1 MLRKYILLIT
11 FVIIM
16 LLPLQNVEAKGIG
29 NKLNSDEFPQ
39 SENVLP
45 NVEVKPDFVIAGS
58 VEKNIDMTLDNC
70 IRLALGNNP
79 QINAAFQDILASDA
93 RIKQVWS
100 NYFPTITWQTGYTK
114 LKQLQLS
121 DALGRNLEFNYY
133 LLGQVSLQEMLYD
146 FGVTQNQATIRK
158 LDYEA
163 YKKTFEATVN
173 DVIYQTK
180 DAYYNVLFAYEAKR
194 VAQDTVDK
202 YQLFYNQARAFYTT
216 GMNPKVD
223 VTIAETNLS
232 SAKLKLIQAENA
244 VNLAIAKLNN
254 VMGVP
259 YIERYDVLDR
269 LQYKPINLTF
279 EQAIDTARDSR
290 PELKLAEIR
299 VEGTNQTVKLTKK
312 SYFPTI
318 SLEGQYQRGG
328 NSWNSNYGYNFGAY
342 LTFPSINAML
352 IRNEIKEA
360 KYLYDKELA
369 NARNTQNA
377 IYLEIQNA
385 YLQLEEKRNQLPV
398 AILQVK
404 QAKENYEL
412 SYGRYRV
419 GEASPTEL
427 KDAENSYEQAQLTYY
442 TALYEYNSAKALL
455 EKSIGKNIVDDDDIV
470 EMEP

>member
-1 MLRKYILLIT
+1 
-11 FVIIM
+11 
-16 LLPLQNVEAKGIG
+16 
-29 NKLNSDEFPQ
+29 
-39 SENVLP
+39 
-45 NVEVKPDFVIAGS
+45 
-58 VEKNIDMTLDNC
+58 
-70 IRLALGNNP
+70 
-79 QINAAFQDILASDA
+79 
-93 RIKQVWS
+93 
-100 NYFPTITWQTGYTK
+100 
-114 LKQLQLS
+114 
-121 DALGRNLEFNYY
+121 
-133 LLGQVSLQEMLYD
+133 MLYD

-328 NSWNSNYGYNFGAY
+328 KSWNSNYGYNFGAY